1 MLADSADDFG
11 GREDVFLGI
20 GEGDFQSVIMSPLI
34 SILNLG
40 YTFRIAF
47 RSSLRRALKWR
58 GDSISGA
65 KIRCRAPSGICA
77 GFPSGIRGVR

>member
-1 MLADSADDFG
+1 MSSYQQAVFWPIQRMILAVE
-11 GREDVFLGI
+11 RMVFWGI

-58 GDSISGA
+58 GDLD
-65 KIRCRAPSGICA
+65 IRSEDPLQSA
-77 GFPSGIRGVR
+77 